1 MIKQFIADAF
11 TDKVFHGNPAA
22 ICLPERWPDE
32 KLMQDIASENRLS
45 ETAFVVKENNGWKLR
60 WFTPGGE
67 IDLCGHATLATAFVL
82 MNFVEPD
89 LSEIEFSILSGKLS
103 VKKKNELYE
112 MDFPPYELKRLEVTE
127 AMENAIGF
135 KPLEAWIGRDLV
147 CILESEDQVINAQP
161 DLEKV
166 KALDG
171 LLLHITSKGKDKYDC
186 VSRTFAPKLAVDE
199 DPVCGSG
206 HCHLVPLCSKKLG
219 KKEISA
225 YQASSRGGVLYC
237 ELSGS
242 RVKLAGQAALYSRGE
257 LCIEI

>member
-45 ETAFVVKENNGWKLR
+45 ETAFVVKENNDWKLR
-60 WFTPGGE
+60 RFTPGGE

-112 MDFPPYELKRLEVTE
+112 MDFPPYELKRVEVTE

-147 CILESEDQVINAQP
+147 CILEREDQVINAQP

-171 LLLHITSKGKDKYDC
+171 LLLHITSKEKYDC

-206 HCHLVPLCSKKLG
+206 HCHLVPLWSKKVG

>member
-22 ICLPERWPDE
+22 ICLPERWPDD
-32 KLMQDIASENRLS
+32 KLMQKITSENRLS

-82 MNFVEPD
+82 MNFGEPD
-89 LSEIEFSILSGKLS
+89 LSEIEFSTLSGKLS
-103 VKKKNELYE
+103 VKKRNDLYE
-112 MDFPPYELKRLEVTE
+112 MDFPAYTLKRVEVTE
-127 AMENAIGF
+127 AMEKAIGF
-135 KPLEAWIGRDLV
+135 KPLETWIGRDLV
-147 CILESEDQVINAQP
+147 CILESEDQVIHAQP

-171 LLLHITSKGKDKYDC
+171 LLLHITSKGKEKYDC

-206 HCHLVPLCSKKLG
+206 HCHLVPLWSKKLG
-219 KKEISA
+219 KKEILA

-237 ELSGS
+237 ELSGN

>member
-112 MDFPPYELKRLEVTE
+112 MDFPPYELKRVEVSE

-147 CILESEDQVINAQP
+147 CILEREDQVINAQP

-171 LLLHITSKGKDKYDC
+171 LLLHITSKGKEKYDC
-186 VSRTFAPKLAVDE
+186 VSQD
-199 DPVCGSG
+199 VCA
-206 HCHLVPLCSKKLG
+206 
-219 KKEISA
+219 EISRRRRPGMRFRPLP
-225 YQASSRGGVLYC
+225 SC
-237 ELSGS
+237 P
-242 RVKLAGQAALYSRGE
+242 ALV
-257 LCIEI
+257 

>member
-1 MIKQFIADAF
+1 
-11 TDKVFHGNPAA
+11 
-22 ICLPERWPDE
+22 
-32 KLMQDIASENRLS
+32 MQDIASENRLS

-112 MDFPPYELKRLEVTE
+112 MVFPPYELKRVEVTE

-206 HCHLVPLCSKKLG
+206 HCHLVPLWSKKLG

>member
-89 LSEIEFSILSGKLS
+89 LSEIEFSTLSGKLS
-103 VKKKNELYE
+103 VKKKNDLYE
-112 MDFPPYELKRLEVTE
+112 MDFPAYTLKRVEVTE
-127 AMENAIGF
+127 AMEKAVGY

-147 CILESEDQVINAQP
+147 CVLESEDQVIHAQP

-171 LLLHITSKGKDKYDC
+171 LLLHITSKGKEKYDC
-186 VSRTFAPKLAVDE
+186 VSRTFAPKLSVDE

-206 HCHLVPLCSKKLG
+206 HCHLIPLWSKKLG

-225 YQASSRGGVLYC
+225 YQASSRGGALYC

-242 RVKLAGQAALYSRGE
+242 RVKLAGQAALYSRSE